1 MRPGR
6 LVDRARLPSGG
17 QVPPGR
23 LVDRPCTP
31 SRGQVLPGRLV
42 DPTLQGRKGE
52 RKGHAR
58 HSAKSIE
65 GAARGKE
72 RGRAVAHLV
81 MDHPPAPKTQ
91 LRAF

>member
-1 MRPGR
+1 MPPGR
-6 LVDRARLPSGG
+6 LVDRALPPSGG
-17 QVPPGR
+17 QVRP
-23 LVDRPCTP
+23 DRPCTP
-31 SRGQVLPGRLV
+31 SRGQVLPGQLV
-42 DPTLQGRKGE
+42 DPTLQGRKGDH
-52 RKGHAR
+52 KGHAR
-58 HSAKSIE
+58 YSAKSIE